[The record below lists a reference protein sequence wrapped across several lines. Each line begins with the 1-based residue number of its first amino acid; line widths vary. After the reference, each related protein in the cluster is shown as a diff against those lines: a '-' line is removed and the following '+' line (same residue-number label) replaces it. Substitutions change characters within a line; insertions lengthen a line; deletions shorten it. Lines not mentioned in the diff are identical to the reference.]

1 MERSRIAMKNLPSKE
16 TITKIEEKTET
27 PRRSD
32 RKETL
37 KRDILRVSTHVRAGG
52 GADDE
57 GNDL

>member
-1 MERSRIAMKNLPSKE
+1 MKNLPSKD

-32 RKETL
+32 RKQAL
-37 KRDILRVSTHVRAGG
+37 RRDILRVATNVRAGG
-52 GADDE
+52 GADDD